1 MKKLISLVLLVAA
14 GYLVYQLVIKKDE
27 VLEIRA
33 DKVVKTSHSF
43 DTDAPAMIPE
53 KEAWIQGT
61 VKNNSKNVVT
71 NIVLNYKLNAQP
83 VEARIDVLQPGE
95 TKEFITPTVT
105 LRQSEVTFFLDKTS
119 YE

>member
-1 MKKLISLVLLVAA
+1 MKTLISLLLLFVA
-14 GYLVYQLVIKKDE
+14 GYLVYQLVINKKD
-27 VLEIRA
+27 VLEINA

-43 DTDAPAMIPE
+43 DTDAPAMIPD

-61 VKNNSKNVVT
+61 VKNNSDDVVT
-71 NIVLNYKLNAQP
+71 NIVLNYKLNALP
-83 VEARIDVLQPGE
+83 VDARIDVLQPGE

-105 LRQSEVTFFLDKTS
+105 IRHSEVTFFLENKS